1 MLRCSVELREQ
12 GSCLIILCGVVT
24 TPFLLPI
31 VILVGVNIEILIRVA
46 LNYTDLT
53 PESSVF
59 TASCINLPRRN

>member
-12 GSCLIILCGVVT
+12 GSSLIILFGVVT

-31 VILVGVNIEILIRVA
+31 VILVGVNIEILIGAA

-59 TASCINLPRRN
+59 TAGCINLPRRN